1 MKFEIEHERDIIG
14 NQIRVVVST
23 EGDQRISCV
32 STEVDNFPAG
42 NDPLIPPARQYRRT
56 WRKQGQAGPGR
67 EHTVRVTATGQD
79 GNQESAVEQWQ
90 DAS

>member
-1 MKFEIEHERDIIG
+1 MEFEITHDRDIIG
-14 NQIRVVVST
+14 NQIRVVVKAG
-23 EGDQRISCV
+23 EKQRILQVFVEADS
-32 STEVDNFPAG
+32 SSIGSESLT
-42 NDPLIPPARQYRRT
+42 PPVVMYART

-67 EHTVRVTATGQD
+67 DHTVRVTATDSD